1 MQIHGPAKTHQVH
14 GPHGVN
20 APHSRST
27 AGATEGKSTQAA
39 DQLDISPAAQEA
51 ARLAEAAE
59 VRAAGQAD
67 APIRQD
73 VVARVRAEIA
83 SGSYETPEKL
93 DAALDSLLDQI
104 G

>member
-1 MQIHGPAKTHQVH
+1 MQIQGPAKTHHVH

-27 AGATEGKSTQAA
+27 SGATEGKAPQAA

-59 VRAAGQAD
+59 ARAADG
-67 APIRQD
+67 PIRTD
-73 VVARVRAEIA
+73 VVARIKAEIA
-83 SGSYETPEKL
+83 DGSYETPEKL
-93 DAALDSLLDQI
+93 DAALIKLLDQI